1 MAEDELEGGG
11 RQFGGEVGKA
21 GDRGEEL
28 AMEGVEE
35 GSVATGSVEKL
46 GNGAGSPEK
55 GVGGSGGQLGADG
68 FADFWPR
75 AAEDVV
81 GRAGGGSVG
90 TKIKWDVEIAGG
102 EDVAVAGCGE
112 GAVGRWGRVAEG
124 GNGGAEDADVARRAM
139 NRLKERRHI
148 LASLLWFA
156 SG

>member
-68 FADFWPR
+68 FADSRPR
-75 AAEDVV
+75 AAEDAV
-81 GRAGGGSVG
+81 GRVGGGSAG
-90 TKIKWDVEIAGG
+90 AEAEGNVEIAGG
-102 EDVAVAGCGE
+102 KDVAVAGCGH
-112 GAVGRWGRVAEG
+112 GSVRRWGRVAED
-124 GNGGAEDADVARRAM
+124 GNGGAEDVDIVGRAM